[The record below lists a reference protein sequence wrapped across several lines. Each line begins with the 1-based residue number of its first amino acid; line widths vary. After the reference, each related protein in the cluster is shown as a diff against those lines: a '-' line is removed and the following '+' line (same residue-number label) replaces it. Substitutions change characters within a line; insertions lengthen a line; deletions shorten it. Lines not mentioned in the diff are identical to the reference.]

1 MKNVWHVY
9 VDEIYKKVIPFDV
22 DRSKLPFAD
31 VFSQMRL
38 FETKKGAV
46 KYIDSELKKIG
57 KRLSY
62 LGDVEGMALEATDGG
77 EFRRG
82 ICLYEQRPNSSRR
95 LTRSIWFEAVQRTV
109 HK

>member
-1 MKNVWHVY
+1 
-9 VDEIYKKVIPFDV
+9 
-22 DRSKLPFAD
+22 
-31 VFSQMRL
+31 MRL

-57 KRLSY
+57 EHLSY

-82 ICLYEQRPNSSRR
+82 VCLYVSRPTSSRKA
-95 LTRSIWFEAVQRTV
+95 TRSFWFEAVQRTV
-109 HK
+109 RK